1 MNRVS
6 RLGKKISR
14 IFPLFCALAYFISWN
29 QMLSFPELSVSAI
42 NCNSL
47 NMSAITSY
55 HQTLKIHGIVQL
67 RTDIIFLSDI
77 RLGSKSSITVLKK
90 MFQTNP
96 YGSYEFYYNSST
108 SSRGVG
114 ILIKTNLN
122 VSVRAEARDSSENIL
137 ALRIQHKV
145 QSLLYVLYMDLINH
159 VRNSL
164 PTLIIYL
171 VMLLSILLL

>member
-6 RLGKKISR
+6 RLGKKIPK
-14 IFPLFCALAYFISWN
+14 IFPLFVYALAYIICCN

-137 ALRIQHKV
+137 ALQIQKV
-145 QSLLYVLYMDLINH
+145 QSLLYVLYMDLINL

-164 PTLIIYL
+164 LISIIYL
-171 VMLLSILLL
+171 VTLLSFLLL

>member
-14 IFPLFCALAYFISWN
+14 IFPLFCALAYFISMN

-77 RLGSKSSITVLKK
+77 RLGSKSSITVFKK

-108 SSRGVG
+108 NSRGVG

-137 ALRIQHKV
+137 ALQIQTQGAEFVICAVYGPNKPCPEFFT
-145 QSLLYVLYMDLINH
+145 DLNNIH
-159 VRNSL
+159 
-164 PTLIIYL
+164 I
-171 VMLLSILLL
+171 